1 MLAKTPKFM
10 NVGKI
15 HESKEELHILET
27 TSRSQTATMTIRPGD
42 ASSADLESHP
52 NSDQTVVVLEGELV
66 AEVDG
71 ESEILRPGESLIIP
85 AGKIHRLYNDA
96 AENAVAFTVFAPPA
110 FEVEKPA

>member
-1 MLAKTPKFM
+1 M
-10 NVGKI
+10 NVGNI

-27 TSRSQTATMTIRPGD
+27 TPLSQTATITIRPGE
-42 ASSADLESHP
+42 ASSAEMDSHP
-52 NSDQTVVVLEGELV
+52 VSDQTVIVLEGELV

-85 AGKIHRLYNDA
+85 AGKMHRLYNDA
-96 AENAVAFTVFAPPA
+96 AENALAFTVFAPPA